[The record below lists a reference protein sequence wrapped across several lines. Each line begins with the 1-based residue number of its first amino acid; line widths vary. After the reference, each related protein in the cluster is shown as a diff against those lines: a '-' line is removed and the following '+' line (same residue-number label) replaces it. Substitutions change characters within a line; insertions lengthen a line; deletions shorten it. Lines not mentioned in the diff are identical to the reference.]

1 MRRCILLGLRVE
13 ELDGIFVDGVD
24 DVTGRDRGI
33 VDSRKLWQFYRMPF
47 RLRLEKLLQ
56 ISIVMHQIFVL
67 MMRTSCDRDFL
78 LSPSLRWSFLS
89 FRAPSLV
96 PFFALIRLLSGEG
109 FVKPSLVSAWVRFF
123 PI

>member
-78 LSPSLRWSFLS
+78 L
-89 FRAPSLV
+89 
-96 PFFALIRLLSGEG
+96 
-109 FVKPSLVSAWVRFF
+109 
-123 PI
+123 